1 LPRKPSAEKK
11 FLTNHKALNKM
22 RMAFDKEAVSQNI
35 RFRGYE
41 RRRQMSEKFPTL
53 SLKERDRR
61 RRLTRKFM
69 KDRSLDCLLVA
80 GLKGREKYESYFTNE
95 YAQGFVIFPI
105 DKEPVYVTWGS
116 NVVLRH
122 MEKTLKKEKWWVK
135 DIRPKATGPGLVE
148 IIKEKGLDQARIGVV
163 GLESR
168 GPQEMEGII
177 PYMTWSS
184 ILEKLPQ
191 ATFVD
196 VSMPFAEMIM
206 VKSEEELRM
215 VRISAEIGELACK
228 MMLRVTR
235 AGVPETEIYAATTG
249 VIHQHGAISTAAGMI
264 LVSGP
269 ENMSWGPPIWAH
281 RGGEPRIIQKGD
293 IVLAEIFPIYGGFET
308 QQQMGIGVKPV
319 LSVHKE
325 CAEVARRSY
334 DAGIK
339 ALRVGNTFID
349 VCNAM
354 EAPVAEAGYW
364 HLTPLI
370 HSMCPLT
377 WVGSVHKGIEQ
388 LPGARKAEAKTVPP
402 LGSELKIKPGMVFA
416 LEPNAC
422 KGRYRVNIGGTVIVK
437 KDGVEELNKLA
448 NELQLVG

>member
-1 LPRKPSAEKK
+1 
-11 FLTNHKALNKM
+11 
-22 RMAFDKEAVSQNI
+22 MAFDKGDPSHNI
-35 RFRGYE
+35 HFRDYE
-41 RRRQMSEKFPTL
+41 RRRHMLGSFPTL

-61 RRLTRKFM
+61 RRLTRKLM
-69 KDRSLDCLLVA
+69 KERSLDCLLVA

-95 YAQGFVIFPI
+95 YAQGIVVFPM

-122 MEKTLKKEKWWVK
+122 MEKTLKKEKWWVN

-177 PYMTWSS
+177 PYMTWSYL
-184 ILEKLPQ
+184 LENLPN

-196 VSMPFAEMIM
+196 VSTPFAEMIM
-206 VKSEEELRM
+206 VKSDEELRM
-215 VRISAEIGELACK
+215 VRYSAEIGELACK
-228 MMLRVTR
+228 TMLKVTR
-235 AGVPETEIYAATTG
+235 AGVPETEIYAATTR
-249 VIHQHGAISTAAGMI
+249 VIHQHGAISTTAGMI
-264 LVSGP
+264 LVTGP

-281 RGGEPRIIQKGD
+281 RGGTPRIIRKGD

-319 LSVHKE
+319 LPVHKE

-339 ALRVGNTFID
+339 TLRPGNTFID

-354 EAPVAEAGYW
+354 EVPIAEAGCW

-370 HSMCPLT
+370 HSMSPLI
-377 WVGSVHKGIEQ
+377 WVSSVHTGIEQ
-388 LPGARKAEAKTVPP
+388 VPGARKAGARTVPP

-422 KGRYRVNIGGTVIVK
+422 KGKYRVNIGGTVIVK
-437 KDGVEELNKLA
+437 KDGVEELNKLP